1 MLGLLHRSELSW
13 LHPALIQGY
22 VTTAGSGSETVL
34 QASRRALVDFGER
47 GSESGAVS
55 LPTLLGQVSTVL
67 ERSPHEDRTAI
78 PALEVL
84 AFMLE
89 VGALPDNQFE
99 DEHVS
104 RQAFSKLER
113 KSSHLLHVVGGSH
126 TRSRKSLKLE
136 AAVRVYSAMAWQ
148 ESTRKDALDR
158 LARML
163 LHPFARIRWLAAE
176 ALHTH
181 LGMETARADIA
192 IPLLAELDWS
202 CSVGRLKKEVE
213 KIRSD
218 LPN

>member
-163 LHPFARIRWLAAE
+163 LHPFARVSHQVDRSKRRWAE
-176 ALHTH
+176 YVLDQ
-181 LGMETARADIA
+181 MARRRSFTYASRHGDGT
-192 IPLLAELDWS
+192 S
-202 CSVGRLKKEVE
+202 RHCNSSV
-213 KIRSD
+213 S
-218 LPN
+218 